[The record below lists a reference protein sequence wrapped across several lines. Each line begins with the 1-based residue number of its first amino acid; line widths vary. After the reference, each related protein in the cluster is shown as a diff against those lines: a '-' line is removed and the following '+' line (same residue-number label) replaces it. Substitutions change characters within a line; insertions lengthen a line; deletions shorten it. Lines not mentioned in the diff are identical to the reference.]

1 MPTKEQGQEQAEL
14 GNQARTQR
22 RSVIVGQVL
31 QALGR
36 PATLHRVEVRH
47 LWDDHYRANVYVGA
61 NAVSTR
67 VAHSYFVMADEAG
80 NIIASVP
87 DITRKY

>member
-14 GNQARTQR
+14 ANQARTQR
-22 RSVIVGQVL
+22 RSAIVGQLL

-36 PATLHRVEVRH
+36 PAILHRVDVRH
-47 LWDDHYRANVYVGA
+47 LWADHYRANVYVGA
-61 NAVSTR
+61 DAASTR
-67 VAHSYFVMADEAG
+67 VAHSYFVVADEAG

-87 DITRKY
+87 DITRMY

>member
-1 MPTKEQGQEQAEL
+1 MPTKEQAEL
-14 GNQARTQR
+14 AKQAHKQR
-22 RSVIVGQVL
+22 SSVIVDQLL

-36 PATLHRVEVRH
+36 PTIRHRVEVRH
-47 LWDDHYRANVYVGA
+47 LWDDHYRANVYVGVDS
-61 NAVSTR
+61 VSTR
-67 VAHSYFVMADEAG
+67 VAHSYFVVADEAG